1 MSLVRIAARIA
12 AVESLKGKTL
22 VGGNVLDSE
31 IGAIDVSADGSAR
44 TDEEKAFIAVY
55 TDAGSADVDLR
66 SLNKNGVTDFLFEAG
81 ITAAMVDR
89 DPETGAAVIIPGVPA
104 TDRAFEFFLDMVV
117 HQIGAALTDPAN
129 EWAEVFRG
137 LTTRFVS
144 TKRTRTSNDT
154 GGVRMAAQQVMVQA
168 DLIADPVRGITLA
181 PTHGLSKFFA
191 KAVTLVDPVIDAQV
205 ALMRAA
211 IAGSVSDFDVMRAR
225 FGRKAGEGAATGL
238 EVQGAPI
245 ASVQLGDGI

>member
-12 AVESLKGKTL
+12 AVEALKGKTL
-22 VGGNVLDSE
+22 VGDNVLDSE

-81 ITAAMVDR
+81 ITAAMTDT
-89 DPETGAAVIIPGVPA
+89 DPETGAKTVVGIPA

-117 HQIGAALTDPAN
+117 HQIGAALNDPAN

-137 LTTRFVS
+137 LAPRFVS

-168 DLIADPVRGITLA
+168 DLIADSVRGMTLA
-181 PTHGLSKFFA
+181 PAHGLSKFFA
-191 KAVTLVDPVIDAQV
+191 KAETLVDPVIDAQV

-211 IAGSVSDFDVMRAR
+211 IAGDVSDFDVMRAR
-225 FGRKAGEGAATGL
+225 YGRTAGEGAATGL
-238 EVQGAPI
+238 EVLGAPI
-245 ASVQLGDGI
+245 AGVQLGDGM